1 MTWPWGIRGYPITL
15 ECTMRHAHEHAIPVP
30 PDEEWQ
36 IFHEVV
42 KEIADRSRLRG
53 ILRLVNR
60 DTEIVC
66 ALYADYHA
74 KTPREARA
82 RLDSDS
88 LPSEQRM
95 INLITL
101 LDIDENPKWWRY
113 EDGRCPMPG
122 DPDYTEEDNDYW
134 CEEYDRSNTEVAAYD
149 AECAAEEKL
158 LEDMVDYELE
168 ALENELEETGEADIE
183 DDVAYVDENGVQWV
197 WEEVADDESEELNLG
212 EEAAQLGHD
221 SLVEDDGADDD
232 DSSTERADSDEEDAA
247 RALQVTI
254 VPQESQDEKGIQ
266 LDFDIESGV
275 ELKSIVVIDDA
286 VRVSASP

>member
-15 ECTMRHAHEHAIPVP
+15 DCTMRHAHEHAIPVP

-101 LDIDENPKWWRY
+101 LDIDEDPKWWRY
-113 EDGRCPMPG
+113 EDGMGPMPG

-134 CEEYDRSNTEVAAYD
+134 CEEYEQALAEAEAYD
-149 AECAAEEKL
+149 AERAAEARL
-158 LEDMVDYELE
+158 LQEME
-168 ALENELEETGEADIE
+168 ENGIE
-183 DDVAYVDENGVQWV
+183 DPDEDQVRETEEAEDNDVVYVDENGIPYVWQEVQEDMLDV
-197 WEEVADDESEELNLG
+197 VHRARG
-212 EEAAQLGHD
+212 GRPQL
-221 SLVEDDGADDD
+221 
-232 DSSTERADSDEEDAA
+232 R
-247 RALQVTI
+247 R
-254 VPQESQDEKGIQ
+254 QE
-266 LDFDIESGV
+266 
-275 ELKSIVVIDDA
+275 
-286 VRVSASP
+286 